1 MLDTTDID
9 QLRRDRPTIKIFV
22 TFERISEAL
31 MDIHVRLHVRFKTGV
46 FKARLS
52 VSVGLNV

>member
-9 QLRRDRPTIKIFV
+9 QLRRDRPTVKIFV

-31 MDIHVRLHVRFKTGV
+31 MDIHVRLHVRFKNCT
-46 FKARLS
+46 R
-52 VSVGLNV
+52 